1 MRASFSQRPLR
12 FVFAANLISMVGSG
26 MNSAAVAWYILK
38 ATHSEMALGTFAVLQ
53 TVPAML
59 MLPFT
64 GVVIDRE
71 DRRRLVMWL
80 DAIRAVI
87 IVTVAMLA
95 FREQVK
101 VWQLY
106 LMNTLVAAGFWI
118 FAALVLAAGAK
129 LMHLDQAQKL
139 DAMRR
144 QLGFLAPNTRL
155 ELGVWFLLSSTAGF
169 CEEFIFRGY
178 LQLQFAAMTRSMLA
192 GALLSAVVFGAS
204 HGYEGGARMILIGIF
219 GLMFG
224 LLAWWRRSLR
234 PGMIAHAWHDA
245 LSGAALRMLK

>member
-1 MRASFSQRPLR
+1 MSLDPQIPQPATTEALPAPPTKPRLLAPVWHTAALVGVLLLASVSGSGAHHMLARGGSKLPQYIWGMAWEWILAGFVWLGIRKRYRLRDIIGGRWASFDDFL
-12 FVFAANLISMVGSG
+12 VD
-26 MNSAAVAWYILK
+26 ILT
-38 ATHSEMALGTFAVLQ
+38 AT
-53 TVPAML
+53 
-59 MLPFT
+59 
-64 GVVIDRE
+64 
-71 DRRRLVMWL
+71 
-80 DAIRAVI
+80 
-87 IVTVAMLA
+87 
-95 FREQVK
+95 
-101 VWQLY
+101 
-106 LMNTLVAAGFWI
+106 GFWI